1 MNKIYKINVNSHTK
15 NLLKIAHF
23 VKKNLNKQNIDT
35 EIIDEILV
43 AVDEAAT
50 NVIKHSYKDNPDGYI
65 KLLLKVTK
73 DNIVISIFHKGLIF
87 DPNKIPKPKL
97 SKKWNERIPGGLGIF
112 LMERFMDDVIYT
124 FKNSNGHKENEIRM
138 KKHINN

>member
-65 KLLLKVTK
+65 KLLLKVTFT
-73 DNIVISIFHKGLIF
+73 N
-87 DPNKIPKPKL
+87 
-97 SKKWNERIPGGLGIF
+97 
-112 LMERFMDDVIYT
+112 
-124 FKNSNGHKENEIRM
+124 
-138 KKHINN
+138 